1 MDKVTTIIRREYLRD
16 IAAKR
21 KRIEYREIKE
31 YWEKR
36 LNVAKPPFLL
46 RLINGMSKTAPEV
59 TVVVRK
65 VVRSKAKHR
74 FELHLGK
81 IIEVRNWDLKR
92 ERPIEA

>member
-1 MDKVTTIIRREYLRD
+1 VDKITTTIRREYLKD

-21 KRIEYREIKE
+21 KRVEYREIKE
-31 YWEKR
+31 YWEQRVKAV
-36 LNVAKPPFLL
+36 NPPFLL

-65 VVRSKAKHR
+65 LVRNKRERR

-81 IIEVRNWDLKR
+81 IIEVRNWDVQR
-92 ERPIEA
+92 ERPTPN